1 MKYYLVMNQNV
12 RHVMF
17 SAELKAGT
25 KKSHSAAENTKFVG
39 AFLRGVVDEEEYK
52 KLITNFFYVYST
64 MEELIKATED
74 PIASILKK
82 YQVKLNRT
90 AFLEQDLRYFYG
102 PMWRNDVY
110 KGESEACKTYIHRL
124 NEVAQNDPYLLVAH
138 HYTRYIGDLSGG
150 QILKNIAEKA
160 LKPPKG
166 AGLNFYE
173 FPYIEDA
180 KAFKTEYRA
189 ALDELPLDESQKNA
203 MITEA
208 NYAFRL
214 NMYLFDEIQTRDK
227 YPLLTSLKGLWKV
240 ATGFIGG

>member
-1 MKYYLVMNQNV
+1 MNQNV

-17 SAELKAGT
+17 SADLKAGT

-64 MEELIKATED
+64 MEELIKDTKD

-102 PMWRNDVY
+102 PNWRALQIPT
-110 KGESEACKTYIHRL
+110 EACNTYCYRI
-124 NEVAQNDPYLLVAH
+124 NQVANDEPYLLIGH

-150 QILKNIAEKA
+150 QILCNIAQKA
-160 LKPPKG
+160 LNPPKG
-166 AGLNFYE
+166 EGLWFYD
-173 FPYIEDA
+173 FDKIPDA
-180 KAFKTEYRA
+180 KEFKNNYRNC
-189 ALDELPLDESQKNA
+189 LLYTSPSPRD
-203 MITEA
+203 
-208 NYAFRL
+208 R
-214 NMYLFDEIQTRDK
+214 TRSRM
-227 YPLLTSLKGLWKV
+227 PSS
-240 ATGFIGG
+240 A

>member
-1 MKYYLVMNQNV
+1 MNQNV

-64 MEELIKATED
+64 MEELIKDTKD

-90 AFLEQDLRYFYG
+90 SFLEQDLRYFYG

-203 MITEA
+203 MIAEA

>member
-1 MKYYLVMNQNV
+1 MNQNV

-166 AGLNFYE
+166 AGLTF
-173 FPYIEDA
+173 
-180 KAFKTEYRA
+180 
-189 ALDELPLDESQKNA
+189 
-203 MITEA
+203 
-208 NYAFRL
+208 
-214 NMYLFDEIQTRDK
+214 
-227 YPLLTSLKGLWKV
+227 
-240 ATGFIGG
+240 

>member
-1 MKYYLVMNQNV
+1 MTTQ
-12 RHVMF
+12 F
-17 SAELKAGT
+17 SKEIKEGT
-25 KKSHSAAENTKFVG
+25 KKSHSAAENTKFV
-39 AFLRGVVDEEEYK
+39 ASFLKGVLDPEEYR
-52 KLITNFFYVYST
+52 KLITNFWYVYET
-64 MEELIKATED
+64 MEERLQETNDPFVNEIKKWNV
-74 PIASILKK
+74 L
-82 YQVKLNRT
+82 LFRT
-90 AFLEQDLRYFYG
+90 AFIQRDLRYYYG
-102 PMWRNDVY
+102 PMWRE
-110 KGESEACKTYIHRL
+110 KQIPTEACNRYCYRI
-124 NEVAQNDPYLLVAH
+124 NEIAEKDPYLLIAH